1 MTADELNDPGHTEP
15 DRTGPDRTSKDLSRR
30 TPVPAAPPSAGAPPP
45 AGEPSPA
52 AEPPPASEPPPKRSR
67 AGRNLPAAIGV
78 GVGLGALAI
87 VSLFTVKW
95 TFLIFMAAVIGLGLW
110 ELGRALG
117 EREIRLPLLPVAVG
131 GALMLALAYTN
142 GTRPLV
148 AALAVTVI
156 GVLAWRMPGGSAGYL
171 RDITAGL
178 FALAY
183 LPLMA
188 SFVGLLLAAPDGARR
203 VLAFLI
209 LPVCSDV
216 GGYAVG
222 VLAGRHPMAP
232 VISPSKTWEGLAGSV
247 AACAV
252 AGVLVLTLLLHG
264 TWWQGI
270 VLGVAAVAA
279 ATLGDLSE
287 SMIKRDLQIKDMGRV
302 LPGHGGILD
311 RIDSLLI
318 TAPVV
323 WLLLTIFLN

>member
-1 MTADELNDPGHTEP
+1 L
-15 DRTGPDRTSKDLSRR
+15 
-30 TPVPAAPPSAGAPPP
+30 
-45 AGEPSPA
+45 
-52 AEPPPASEPPPKRSR
+52 
-67 AGRNLPAAIGV
+67 
-78 GVGLGALAI
+78 GLGALAI

-95 TFLIFMAAVIGLGLW
+95 TFLIYMAAVVGLALW

-117 EREIRLPLLPVAVG
+117 EREIRLPSPPVAVG
-131 GALMLALAYTN
+131 GALMLALAYTD

-188 SFVGLLLAAPDGARR
+188 SFVGLMLAAPDGPRR

-222 VLAGRHPMAP
+222 VLAGRHRMAP

-247 AACAV
+247 AACVV
-252 AGVLVLTLLLHG
+252 AGALVLTLLLHG

-279 ATLGDLSE
+279 ATLGDLAE
-287 SMIKRDLQIKDMGRV
+287 SMIKRDLQIKDMGRL

-311 RIDSLLI
+311 RLDSLLI

>member
-1 MTADELNDPGHTEP
+1 M
-15 DRTGPDRTSKDLSRR
+15 
-30 TPVPAAPPSAGAPPP
+30 
-45 AGEPSPA
+45 
-52 AEPPPASEPPPKRSR
+52 
-67 AGRNLPAAIGV
+67 
-78 GVGLGALAI
+78 
-87 VSLFTVKW
+87 
-95 TFLIFMAAVIGLGLW
+95 
-110 ELGRALG
+110 
-117 EREIRLPLLPVAVG
+117 
-131 GALMLALAYTN
+131 
-142 GTRPLV
+142 
-148 AALAVTVI
+148 
-156 GVLAWRMPGGSAGYL
+156 
-171 RDITAGL
+171 
-178 FALAY
+178 
-183 LPLMA
+183 
-188 SFVGLLLAAPDGARR
+188 LAAPDGPRR

-216 GGYAVG
+216 GGYLVG

-247 AACAV
+247 TSCVV

-270 VLGVAAVAA
+270 VLGLAAVAA

-287 SMIKRDLQIKDMGRV
+287 SMIKRDLQIKDMGRL

>member
-1 MTADELNDPGHTEP
+1 LATDELNDPGRAEP
-15 DRTGPDRTSKDLSRR
+15 DRTGAGRTGG
-30 TPVPAAPPSAGAPPP
+30 PAPSDNPSSPAPEPGLPPPGGAPPT
-45 AGEPSPA
+45 A
-52 AEPPPASEPPPKRSR
+52 KRSR
-67 AGRNLPAAIGV
+67 AGRNLPAAVAV
-78 GVGLGALAI
+78 GVALGALAI

-95 TFLIFMAAVIGLGLW
+95 TFLIYMAAVVGLALW

-117 EREIRLPLLPVAVG
+117 ERGIRLPLPPVAAG
-131 GALMLALAYTN
+131 GALMLALAYTS

-171 RDITAGL
+171 RDTTAGL

-188 SFVGLLLAAPDGARR
+188 SFVGLMLAAPVGPRR
-203 VLAFLI
+203 TLAFLI

-216 GGYAVG
+216 GGYLVG

-247 AACAV
+247 AGCV
-252 AGVLVLTLLLHG
+252 LAGVLVLTLLLHG

-323 WLLLTIFLN
+323 WLLLTIFLK

>member
-1 MTADELNDPGHTEP
+1 MATDELNDPGHTEP
-15 DRTGPDRTSKDLSRR
+15 ERTGPDRASAPPTSNNLSSP
-30 TPVPAAPPSAGAPPP
+30 TPVPGPSAPDSA
-45 AGEPSPA
+45 
-52 AEPPPASEPPPKRSR
+52 PPPKRSR

-78 GVGLGALAI
+78 GLGMGALAI
-87 VSLFTVKW
+87 ASLFTVKW
-95 TFLIFMAAVIGLGLW
+95 TFLIYMAAVVGLALW
-110 ELGRALG
+110 ELARALG
-117 EREIRLPLLPVAVG
+117 DRDIRLPLPPVAVG

-142 GTRPLV
+142 GSRPLV

-178 FALAY
+178 FALVY

-188 SFVGLLLAAPDGARR
+188 SFAGLMLAAPDGPRR

-252 AGVLVLTLLLHG
+252 AGVLVLTLLLPG
-264 TWWQGI
+264 TWWQGV

-302 LPGHGGILD
+302 LPGHGGIMD

-318 TAPVV
+318 AAPVV

>member
-1 MTADELNDPGHTEP
+1 
-15 DRTGPDRTSKDLSRR
+15 
-30 TPVPAAPPSAGAPPP
+30 
-45 AGEPSPA
+45 
-52 AEPPPASEPPPKRSR
+52 
-67 AGRNLPAAIGV
+67 
-78 GVGLGALAI
+78 

-117 EREIRLPLLPVAVG
+117 EREIRLPLLPVAAG

-142 GTRPLV
+142 GSRPLV

-156 GVLAWRMPGGSAGYL
+156 
-171 RDITAGL
+171 
-178 FALAY
+178 
-183 LPLMA
+183 
-188 SFVGLLLAAPDGARR
+188 
-203 VLAFLI
+203 
-209 LPVCSDV
+209 
-216 GGYAVG
+216 G

>member
-1 MTADELNDPGHTEP
+1 MA
-15 DRTGPDRTSKDLSRR
+15 
-30 TPVPAAPPSAGAPPP
+30 
-45 AGEPSPA
+45 
-52 AEPPPASEPPPKRSR
+52 
-67 AGRNLPAAIGV
+67 
-78 GVGLGALAI
+78 VGLALGGLAI
-87 VSLFTVKW
+87 LALFTVKW
-95 TFLIFMAAVIGLGLW
+95 TFLIYMAAVVGVALW

-117 EREIRLPLLPVAVG
+117 ERGIRLPLPPVAVG

-156 GVLAWRMPGGSAGYL
+156 GVLAWRMPGGSGGYL

-178 FALAY
+178 FALVY

-188 SFVGLLLAAPDGARR
+188 SFVGLMLAAPDGPRR
-203 VLAFLI
+203 TLAFLI

-216 GGYAVG
+216 GGYLVG

-247 AACAV
+247 TGCVV

-270 VLGVAAVAA
+270 LLGAAAVAA

-287 SMIKRDLQIKDMGRV
+287 SMVKRDLQIKDMGRL

-323 WLLLTIFLN
+323 WLLLTIFLK